1 MKHIPLEAV
10 HSIHN
15 QNSFFQ
21 FLKDHLGWKIQ
32 DDVSFDNL
40 TYDYFPKDIGLKPE
54 DLRGSRIFQL
64 RPFTNNQPWGIFF
77 IHLAKPQ
84 VYVTQLRKLIRALA
98 PMKRKH
104 KDYPTWNPTNLL
116 FICTPDW
123 KNYTFAHFKG
133 DNPTNARI
141 STFGWSPSEPMRTA
155 LEFNLP
161 SLRMPEEDLKGIS
174 PAKWFEQWN
183 TAFDVERVTRDFF
196 IDYKKIF
203 YKVEEEITGVPKEH
217 IHMFAQSLFN
227 RLLFLK
233 FLERKQWL
241 DFDRNYLF
249 NKFEKLKKKSNY
261 YEHFLLLLFFQGLNR
276 KHPGAQITDA
286 VREQIGIV
294 PYLNGGLFEESI
306 AWNERKAKIPNDVFE
321 LIFDGL
327 FNKYNF
333 TVMES
338 TPLDVEVAVD
348 PEILGKVFE
357 ELVIERNERGAFYTP
372 RQSVSAMCR
381 NALKAYL
388 STKWEEVFRVQP
400 VDYTLPLKTERKGQQ
415 DINDLLIES
424 QEREHRRRI
433 RRFVDEGIV
442 DFTVD
447 ECKKIINWLDHV
459 KINDPAIGSGAFH
472 VGMLHELVRLYRLIF
487 PGAKQ
492 SAKSDYELKL
502 QIIQNNLYGADIDEF
517 AVNIAHLRLW
527 LTLAVDYPTHFE
539 TREQFERE
547 IKSIPPLPN
556 LYFKIRTGDSLLEKV
571 GNIHFE
577 SEQQELA
584 AQSPEILK
592 MIRTLR
598 MEKEDFFGHRKP
610 DGTFI
615 GTTDE
620 EKHKL
625 KKEIA
630 ELEHDLLRTFLSLTA
645 RVKKHTRKNGTL
657 IEREVFTDDDIRNC
671 KSIIWAVHFSE
682 IFDES
687 QGEGNFGFDIQI
699 ANPPYGLKTD
709 EGKELYKLGSKDSYG
724 AFCAMAIQK
733 LKPNGILCFIQS
745 DTWQTIKTHKPLRR
759 LILDNAKILSLVMM
773 PSWTF
778 SATVN
783 TSILLAQRCS
793 GGSRKH
799 LRHENTMIA
808 ADFTNIPKDDERVGT
823 MLLNLHDL
831 VSERNEEFAVYSYQQ
846 GLIERNSNIPFF
858 VGSPKL
864 FTLMFDD
871 DKILKEKREI
881 GEKEKKK
888 VDVRKIKM
896 NGNTVEIVRFGDVAD
911 IKVGLQT
918 GDNDYYIRQSEGVRG
933 SYEIIDESLVL
944 TDGEIKKLTD
954 GEKQNGVDPRKH
966 GGKHFL
972 PYDKGGESDSEEGWL
987 PNYFVPTGY
996 FIDWSKKAVT
1006 RLKESTIADIKKSHD
1021 KKISKNDENT
1031 LAAVIRNP
1039 DFYFRMGLSFSDSGI
1054 YSPSFRISA
1063 SSVFDQKGSI
1073 VVSEV
1078 ISPYMMLGLAC
1089 SKLSRYILK
1098 GYVNHT
1104 ISSHVDSI
1112 KEIPF
1117 VVLEEPLIKSLFDLV
1132 DRIIRNQKKNPSYPY
1147 HLHEQREIDRL
1158 VYEMY
1163 GLNEDDIKEVETW
1176 YRRRYPKLARA
1187 QGV

>member
-1 MKHIPLEAV
+1 M
-10 HSIHN
+10 IHN
-15 QNSFFQ
+15 TKPIAVEAILRIGDQKSFLS
-21 FLKDHLGWKIQ
+21 FLRDQLVWTLP
-32 DDVSFDNL
+32 DEVPFEDL
-40 TYDYFPKDIGLKPE
+40 TYKWFHDDFGYNE
-54 DLRGSRIFQL
+54 TDLHDSAIHQL
-64 RPFTNNQPWGIFF
+64 APFVAGQPWGIFF
-77 IHLAKPQ
+77 LHLKTPRL
-84 VYVTQLRKLIRALA
+84 YVSELRKLLRGFA
-98 PMKRKH
+98 PMKRKL
-104 KDYPTWNPTNLL
+104 KNYPTWNPSNIL

-133 DNPTNARI
+133 ENPSNARI

-161 SLRMPEEDLKGIS
+161 SLRLPEEDLIGIS
-174 PAKWFEQWN
+174 PAKWLEQWN

-196 IDYKKIF
+196 KDYKDIF
-203 YKVEEEITGVPKEH
+203 YQVEKQITGIPKEH
-217 IHMFAQSLFN
+217 IHMFTQSLFN

-286 VREQIGIV
+286 VREQIGSV

-306 AWNERKAKIPNDVFE
+306 AWNERKAKIPNEVFS
-321 LIFDGL
+321 LIFDEL

-388 STKWEEVFRVQP
+388 STKWEEVFRAEP
-400 VDYTLPLKTERKGQQ
+400 VDYTIPLKVDRKGQQ

-424 QEREHRRRI
+424 QEREHQRRI

-527 LTLAVDYPTHFE
+527 LTLAVDYPTQFE
-539 TREQFERE
+539 TREHFERE

-598 MEKEDFFGHRKP
+598 MKKEDFFGHRKP
-610 DGTFI
+610 EGTFI

-620 EKHKL
+620 EKHRL

-630 ELEHDLLRTFLSLTA
+630 ELERDLLRTFLSLTA

-657 IEREVFTDDDIRNC
+657 VEREVFTENDIRNC

-759 LILDNAKILSLVMM
+759 LILDNAKVLSLVMM

-793 GGSRKH
+793 GGSRKR
-799 LRHENTMIA
+799 LRQDNTMIA
-808 ADFTNIPKDDERVGT
+808 ADFTNIPDDEERIGS
-823 MLLNLHDL
+823 MLLKLHDL
-831 VSERNEEFAVYSYQQ
+831 IGNGTEEFAVYSYPQ

-864 FTLMFDD
+864 FAVTFDD
-871 DKILKEKREI
+871 EKNPEKREI
-881 GEKEKKK
+881 GDKGKKK
-888 VDVRKIKM
+888 VDVRKIRL
-896 NGNTVEIVRFGDVAD
+896 NGNANQLVRFGSMGEVVGGVMTSDNASYLRVAPD
-911 IKVGLQT
+911 TKRIRS
-918 GDNDYYIRQSEGVRG
+918 DYEL
-933 SYEIIDESLVL
+933 IDPKLVVDFEL
-944 TDGEIKKLTD
+944 TAEEKRIGIDKDKRMKWFVKL
-954 GEKQNGVDPRKH
+954 
-966 GGKHFL
+966 
-972 PYDKGGESDSEEGWL
+972 DKGGIAVDEMLLS
-987 PNYFVPTGY
+987 NYYRETEY
-996 FIDWSKKAVT
+996 YLDWSKESVT
-1006 RLKESTIADIKKSHD
+1006 ALQKSNGLRNHD
-1021 KKISKNDENT
+1021 
-1031 LAAVIRNP
+1031 R
-1039 DFYFRMGLSFSDSGI
+1039 YFELGLVYSEAGI
-1054 YSPSFRISA
+1054 YSPTFRLNTGHVFAKA
-1063 SSVFDQKGSI
+1063 SPLITTVVF
-1073 VVSEV
+1073 
-1078 ISPYMMLGLAC
+1078 SPYYLLAFFC
-1089 SKLSRYILK
+1089 STWAKYVFKNFINHSVHTVMEDILDFPLVVCREKAVEMLK
-1098 GYVNHT
+1098 GQ
-1104 ISSHVDSI
+1104 
-1112 KEIPF
+1112 
-1117 VVLEEPLIKSLFDLV
+1117 VLEIVNK
-1132 DRIIRNQKKNPSYPY
+1132 QKKNPSYPY

-1163 GLNEDDIKEVETW
+1163 GLNDDDIKEVETW
-1176 YRRRYPKLARA
+1176 YRRRYPKLAKGQA
-1187 QGV
+1187 K